1 MNVKLKK
8 CPLKMLGAFC
18 GSDEPFDM
26 DESVL
31 RDLNLT
37 CDLSSCAW
45 YDQHDKECCALSV
58 TRHLHE
64 ITRRLEDLNPDGLEI
79 EESETMEVYVGGD
92 D

>member
-8 CPLKMLGAFC
+8 CPLKMLGDFYS
-18 GSDEPFDM
+18 SDESFDKG
-26 DESVL
+26 EPVL
-31 RDLNLT
+31 RDLGLT

-79 EESETMEVYVGGD
+79 EESETMEVFVGD
-92 D
+92 DN